1 MAPKSQV
8 KLSVSRTIAFR
19 CSSDSGNIAA
29 LELTVA
35 KDHAQTLR
43 YRIEALVPSNISTQ
57 SISNADA
64 TLNPCH

>member
-43 YRIEALVPSNISTQ
+43 YRIEAPRAVKYF
-57 SISNADA
+57 
-64 TLNPCH
+64 NPKHF